1 MYVPGMFIQFLTD
14 LKDASK
20 NFNLSMQDMLEL
32 APYEFNLIKLLLA
45 RDVQEES
52 ERI

>member
-1 MYVPGMFIQFLTD
+1 MYVPGMFIQLITD

-20 NFNLSMQDMLEL
+20 GFNLSMGDVLQL
-32 APYEFNLIKLLLA
+32 APFEFNLMKLLLA

-52 ERI
+52 EKI

>member
-1 MYVPGMFIQFLTD
+1 MFIQFLTD

-20 NFNLSMQDMLEL
+20 NFNLSIQDMLEL

>member
-20 NFNLSMQDMLEL
+20 NFNLSMHDMLEL